1 MLKIVTIQAIF
12 LEQKAFKGIFRLKE
26 ISIDHLPQD
35 KILLEGIVFIDFN
48 HTGYALMVAF
58 DCAGKVH
65 REIIEFLGKHMK
77 VKPLKVLV
85 RVLRWGNV
93 TDIHDVIHFK
103 DIQDG
108 SKVQQL
114 FNRIDDL

>member
-1 MLKIVTIQAIF
+1 
-12 LEQKAFKGIFRLKE
+12 
-26 ISIDHLPQD
+26 
-35 KILLEGIVFIDFN
+35 
-48 HTGYALMVAF
+48 MVAF